1 MMVILPAKTENT
13 KARINFWVRSREE
26 VPFGPITS
34 DPERCQGACTAKGHV
49 TFQCGDPGRI
59 WAEDRVIAMST
70 VVETWWMESP
80 REINA
85 QDWVGPSD
93 VFLKPSGQ
101 SLVKEPEEREG
112 EEAQYERDTRA
123 CAMEVRR
130 PRLQEVGSCL
140 GMLRGLLASVKS
152 CSRSA
157 PTQALG
163 FCKKG
168 ATGFLPG
175 SCQFKVLWTG
185 TTPNP
190 SC

>member
-1 MMVILPAKTENT
+1 MSGCMYSKRTCDVSV
-13 KARINFWVRSREE
+13 WRSREDM
-26 VPFGPITS
+26 GWRS
-34 DPERCQGACTAKGHV
+34 S
-49 TFQCGDPGRI
+49 
-59 WAEDRVIAMST
+59 VIAVST

-93 VFLKPSGQ
+93 VFLKPLGQ
-101 SLVKEPEEREG
+101 SLVKEPEERG
-112 EEAQYERDTRA
+112 GAQYERDTRA
-123 CAMEVRR
+123 CATEVRG
-130 PRLQEVGSCL
+130 PRFHEVGSCL

-152 CSRSA
+152 CNRSA
-157 PTQALG
+157 SVQALG
-163 FCKKG
+163 FRKKG